1 MSAAGGQESI
11 DGQVAYDG
19 DGLVPCVVQDWS
31 SGEVLTLAY
40 MNEEALRRTRATGEL
55 HLWSRSRGEQWHKGE
70 TSGNVQSVRSLR
82 LDCDGD
88 TLLALVEPAGPACHT
103 GKRTCFHRGELE
115 PPAPFQTLTAL
126 ERTVTER
133 ARERPAGSYTV
144 ALLDDPQRIGEKVME
159 EAEEVARAAREESA
173 QRVDEEA
180 AGARSRTPSG
190 CSMAVAPRAAG
201 APAEDP
207 PRAGSPAVGAGT
219 PEGFAGAIEPD
230 LQRACELA
238 RAYNLIPLSYSFIED
253 CETPVSAFLKLRA
266 LAPGEPTFLL
276 ESADQ
281 GQRVGRWSF
290 IGFRPRAVLRWSL
303 ADGGDPY
310 RLAAERVAAFK
321 QAPMDGGKA
330 DGGRAPFLGGAVGFF
345 GYDLVRTV
353 EPLGD
358 PPGGLDSDSLGLPDM
373 ALMFSDALVAFD
385 HLKHTVTILA
395 NADLQAEPDIERAYA
410 QAARTIAEVRGALAG
425 PVPRGEP
432 IAADERTPP
441 QFQSNMSR
449 ERFEAMVERV
459 VQYIYAGDAFQVV
472 PSQRWSAPTPVEAFS
487 IYRGLR
493 AVNPSPYMYFLD
505 FGDFQIAGASP
516 EPLLTVNGRHV
527 STKPIAGTRPRGAN
541 PEEDRRIEAEL
552 LADEKERAE
561 HVMLVDLGRNDLG
574 RVCEYG
580 SVKVDELMEIESY
593 SHVMHIVSSVSGTL
607 REGVGAMDALRSVL
621 PAGTLS
627 GAPKVR
633 AMQIIDE
640 LEPVKRGGYGGAVG
654 YLSYA
659 GDLDTAIHIRTV
671 VVKDGVAH
679 VQAGGG
685 TVAQARPEYE
695 YEESVAK
702 STAAMRAIE
711 LACAQP
717 DWP

>member
-1 MSAAGGQESI
+1 
-11 DGQVAYDG
+11 
-19 DGLVPCVVQDWS
+19 
-31 SGEVLTLAY
+31 
-40 MNEEALRRTRATGEL
+40 
-55 HLWSRSRGEQWHKGE
+55 
-70 TSGNVQSVRSLR
+70 
-82 LDCDGD
+82 
-88 TLLALVEPAGPACHT
+88 
-103 GKRTCFHRGELE
+103 
-115 PPAPFQTLTAL
+115 
-126 ERTVTER
+126 
-133 ARERPAGSYTV
+133 
-144 ALLDDPQRIGEKVME
+144 
-159 EAEEVARAAREESA
+159 
-173 QRVDEEA
+173 
-180 AGARSRTPSG
+180 
-190 CSMAVAPRAAG
+190 MAVAPSAPG
-201 APAEDP
+201 ATAVTV
-207 PRAGSPAVGAGT
+207 SPS
-219 PEGFAGAIEPD
+219 
-230 LQRACELA
+230 LQEARELA
-238 RAYNLIPLSYSFIED
+238 RTHNLIPLSYSFIED

-266 LAPGEPTFLL
+266 LAPGEPAFLL

-310 RLAAERVAAFK
+310 ALAAEHVASFS
-321 QAPMDGGKA
+321 QAPLSDAGTRALRDAGPGLGATAGGP
-330 DGGRAPFLGGAVGFF
+330 PFIGGAVGFF

-358 PPGGLDSDSLGLPDM
+358 PPGVDPLGLPDM
-373 ALMFSDALVAFD
+373 ALMLSDALVVFD
-385 HLKHTVTILA
+385 HLKHTVTIIA
-395 NADLQAEPDIERAYA
+395 NADLQAASSPEGEPDIDRAYE
-410 QAARTIAEVRGALAG
+410 QAARTISEVRCVLAG

-432 IAADERTPP
+432 VSERQPP
-441 QFQSNMSR
+441 ARELPAFESNMPR
-449 ERFEAMVERV
+449 ERFEAMVGRIVE
-459 VQYIYAGDAFQVV
+459 YIYAGDAFQVV
-472 PSQRWSAPTPVEAFS
+472 PSQRWSAPVPVEAFS

-505 FGDFQIAGASP
+505 FGDFQVAGASP
-516 EPLLTVNGRHV
+516 EPLLTVSGRRV
-527 STKPIAGTRPRGAN
+527 STKPIAGTRPRGAS
-541 PEEDRRIEAEL
+541 PEEDRRIAGEL

-574 RVCEYG
+574 RVCQYG
-580 SVKVDELMEIESY
+580 SVVVDELMEIETY

-607 REGVGAMDALRSVL
+607 RADVGAMDALRSVL

-640 LEPVKRGGYGGAVG
+640 LEPVKRGGYGGAIG

-685 TVAQARPEYE
+685 TVADAKPEYE

-702 STAAMRAIE
+702 TRAVLRAVE
-711 LACAQP
+711 LACEQP
-717 DWP
+717 DWA